1 VNPRKRRSAKQKAK
15 QPQTRPPLATPP
27 LTSEQIATK
36 DQSLQPNDTKL
47 NPDPPQ
53 SVHLS
58 QDDSD
63 EQHERAEFESLTEVP
78 TLPWDA
84 IIRNWLRYRQAPTKR
99 SSTLI
104 LVSVMLG
111 NFAAG
116 VVYTLL
122 SVARQSISE
131 DLKTSPSLV
140 LWAFTGPSL
149 VAAILSPALGRLG
162 DLRGHRKL
170 YLFGLVGGVFSSLL
184 VGLSPNVYALIVF
197 RTIAAAITTALG
209 PSSLA
214 IIFSTFDREKRVKA
228 MGYWSLVGA
237 GSPVLGVLL
246 GGPLVDHFGWRSM
259 FLAQC
264 PFFLIALVVA
274 IKFIPDTG
282 RRPASKFDAKGA
294 ILLGLTTFFLLFGAN
309 RGPEWGWT
317 SARVLLCFALAP
329 ISLVTFI
336 AWQKKTP
343 DALLPL
349 RLLKIRNVAAGMS
362 SQMLAQFA
370 YIGAGLILINDLL
383 VGEGFFDFSLTKAS
397 RATIGRPIVFAIV
410 APIAGYLAVKYG
422 ERATA
427 TFGSAM
433 IAVAMGMLAFSE
445 VGGSLVLLVVA
456 IGMAG
461 FGMAFAS
468 PSLSASVANAVP
480 EDRLGTIGAV
490 QQLVVQTGS
499 VMGTQVMVS
508 IAAAGSVIGQPRLA
522 SSYRLAFYVAL
533 GVAIASTVL
542 AAMTRRLPRDPA
554 FTTSSIR
561 RTFASETKAA
571 QAAND

>member
-1 VNPRKRRSAKQKAK
+1 MNNPNPSAREPGSAN
-15 QPQTRPPLATPP
+15 A
-27 LTSEQIATK
+27 SEQQPS
-36 DQSLQPNDTKL
+36 DPNSPLSHSLSEREN
-47 NPDPPQ
+47 
-53 SVHLS
+53 
-58 QDDSD
+58 D

-84 IIRNWLRYRQAPTKR
+84 IIRSWLRYRVIPTKR

-104 LVSVMLG
+104 LISVMLG

-131 DLKTSPSLV
+131 NLKTSPSLV

-149 VAAILSPALGRLG
+149 VAAILAPALGRLG

-170 YLFGLVGGVFSSLL
+170 YLFGLLGGVFSSLL
-184 VGLSPNVYALIVF
+184 VGLSPNVYALIAF
-197 RTIAAAITTALG
+197 RTLAAAITTALG

-214 IIFSTFDREKRVKA
+214 IIFSTFEREKRVKA

-274 IKFIPDTG
+274 VKFIPETS
-282 RRPASKFDAKGA
+282 RRAASKFDAKGA
-294 ILLGLTTFFLLFGAN
+294 VLLGFTTLFLLFGCN

-317 SARVLLCFALAP
+317 SPKVLLCFALAP
-329 ISLVTFI
+329 LSLFAFI
-336 AWQKKTP
+336 AWQKKAP
-343 DALLPL
+343 NALLPM

-370 YIGAGLILINDLL
+370 YIGAGLILVNDLL
-383 VGEGFFDFSLTKAS
+383 VGKGFFHFTLTKAS
-397 RATIGRPIVFAIV
+397 RATIGRPIVFAFI
-410 APIAGYLAVKYG
+410 APIAGYLAVRYG

-433 IAVAMGMLAFSE
+433 IAVSMAMLAFSK
-445 VGGSLVLLVVA
+445 VGGSLVLLVTA

-468 PSLSASVANAVP
+468 PSLSATVANAVP

-490 QQLVVQTGS
+490 QQLMVQTGS

-508 IAAAGSVIGQPRLA
+508 IAAAGSVLGQPRLA
-522 SSYRLAFYVAL
+522 SSYRLAFQVAL
-533 GVAIASTVL
+533 VVAIASTFL
-542 AAMTRRLPRDPA
+542 AAMTRRLPRAPA
-554 FTTSSIR
+554 FATTSIR
-561 RTFASETKAA
+561 QTFAVETKAA
-571 QAAND
+571 QDAQD